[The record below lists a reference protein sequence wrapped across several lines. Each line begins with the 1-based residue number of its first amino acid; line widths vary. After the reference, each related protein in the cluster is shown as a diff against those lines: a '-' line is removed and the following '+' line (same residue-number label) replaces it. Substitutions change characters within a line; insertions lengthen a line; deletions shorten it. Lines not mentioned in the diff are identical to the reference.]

1 MATPPQDQP
10 AATNTLYSK
19 NQTSKR
25 SFWLHLAIT
34 FVVSILIVS
43 LILMAL
49 IYFKMIPAAPTLTA
63 LGAAIA
69 VIGTFLKTT
78 VSDKDFQ
85 QAFTK
90 WLTKRFSGDSDAK
103 TADDKAEKDTKDAPS
118 TPVSALPNIT
128 VSPTITLSPTFTL
141 GSSPNASSPSS
152 ALAQSP
158 LPITPTPA
166 DPSIQTLPDNPGI
179 LKKVDKEQA
188 QRTASSRSDP
198 IFFVNVAP
206 PTAKE
211 VYGRVLERMTL
222 LVHARKSGCV
232 SIIGPRRIGKSW
244 LVSYLRL
251 VTPDELGADFRLGY
265 IDATWPSCA
274 TGEGFII
281 AALKALDYP
290 SFSLPEHPGLISL
303 EHFVKDMV
311 AKKQTPVLC
320 VDEFERLTHRAEFD
334 LAFFT
339 ELRSI
344 TQAGLGMVVVSKDP
358 LIEIVSENLKTSPFF
373 NVFVQLR
380 LVPFDQEDAEQFAQE
395 KSAQAGFTDQE
406 RAYLLKY
413 AQMSNQQAWPPLRL
427 QLVGEL
433 LLNDKRLSART
444 GNRHYR
450 PEDPE
455 YWMEFKERV
464 QDMYQGMVKP

>member
-1 MATPPQDQP
+1 MATPQDQP
-10 AATNTLYSK
+10 ATTNTSHSQS
-19 NQTSKR
+19 QTSKR
-25 SFWLHLAIT
+25 SFWLRLAIT
-34 FVVSILIVS
+34 FVVSLLIVF
-43 LILMAL
+43 LILTAL
-49 IYFKMIPAAPTLTA
+49 TYLKVIPAAPTLTA
-63 LGAAIA
+63 LGTAIAAI
-69 VIGTFLKTT
+69 GTLLKATI
-78 VSDKDFQ
+78 SDKDFQ

-90 WLTKRFSGDSDAK
+90 WLTKRFSGGTDAK
-103 TADDKAEKDTKDAPS
+103 AAEDKAEKDTNAAPS

-128 VSPTITLSPTFTL
+128 VSPNITLSPTFTL
-141 GSSPNASSPSS
+141 GSSTNVSSPSS

-158 LPITPTPA
+158 LLITPSPA
-166 DPSIQTLPDNPGI
+166 DPSIQTLPDNPEI
-179 LKKVDKEQA
+179 PKRVDKEPA
-188 QRTASSRSDP
+188 QRAPSSQSDP

-222 LVHARKSGCV
+222 LTHTRKGGCV

-244 LVSYLRL
+244 LVTYLRL
-251 VTPDELGADFRLGY
+251 VMPDELGAGFRLGY
-265 IDATWPSCA
+265 IDTTWPSCA
-274 TGEGFII
+274 TEEGFII

-290 SFSLPEHPGLISL
+290 SFSLPEHPDLISL

-320 VDEFERLTHRAEFD
+320 VDEFERLTQRREFD

-344 TQAGLGMVVVSKDP
+344 TQSGLGMVVVSKDP
-358 LIEIVSENLKTSPFF
+358 LIDIASENLKTSPFF

-380 LVPFDQEDAEQFAQE
+380 LVPFNQEDAEQFAKE
-395 KSAQAGFTDQE
+395 KSTQAGFTDQE

-444 GNRHYR
+444 GNRYYR

-455 YWMEFKERV
+455 YWIEFKERV